1 MKQLKSSREYWRSV
15 ITNWQKRYI
24 CKWRG
29 REGKGKV
36 CQFIPILVKFTF
48 LSNSWLNK
56 LQNMPSRIFYPW
68 TCDRNLV
75 FATQNWKSFA
85 RKIVIP
91 CVDIHFFFKFY
102 SWHFFWNIRISF
114 LAVSDSNGCPNLNTR
129 HFGPG
134 AANHDCPLGGGGGQM
149 MVIQEM

>member
-15 ITNWQKRYI
+15 ITNWRKRYFW
-24 CKWRG
+24 KGRG
-29 REGKGKV
+29 
-36 CQFIPILVKFTF
+36 KFANLF
-48 LSNSWLNK
+48 RFWSNSHFS
-56 LQNMPSRIFYPW
+56 QTPDW
-68 TCDRNLV
+68 TNFKICPAAYFILELV
-75 FATQNWKSFA
+75 IETSSLHWATQNWKSFA

-91 CVDIHFFFKFY
+91 CVDVHFFFKFY

>member
-1 MKQLKSSREYWRSV
+1 MKQLKSSREYWP
-15 ITNWQKRYI
+15 KRHHKLTKKI
-24 CKWRG
+24 CLQV
-29 REGKGKV
+29 EGKGKV

-56 LQNMPSRIFYPW
+56 LQNMPCRIFYPW
-68 TCDRNLV
+68 TCDWNLI
-75 FATQNWKSFA
+75 FALSDTELEIFWQLLFFVLMFISFLSLIA
-85 RKIVIP
+85 
-91 CVDIHFFFKFY
+91 DI
-102 SWHFFWNIRISF
+102 FWNIRISF

-134 AANHDCPLGGGGGQM
+134 AANHDCPLGGEGGQM